1 MTLNQWPFICR
12 YGVGMIL
19 NAFGICFN
27 SSFYFWMQVTNC
39 EQSKHLRK
47 RLFLDLYFPE
57 KEEKRITF
65 SSSTNWSKWKKPSF
79 PIQILTMG
87 PILRFKQNIWAFNTS
102 KHPKILRK
110 IYCVIQSI
118 CWCILL
124 ILPKS
129 NIDFYTKCILNTDPL
144 LPNKPKSYNR

>member
-1 MTLNQWPFICR
+1 MVSEWFWMLLGFVSILHLNNYTHFWP
-12 YGVGMIL
+12 
-19 NAFGICFN
+19 
-27 SSFYFWMQVTNC
+27 FYFWMQVTNFF

-87 PILRFKQNIWAFNTS
+87 PNLRFKQNIWAFNTS